1 MPPYFLPRPPGQQ
14 AARVA
19 VKSLVL
25 RALASGLQPVEGA
38 GELVG
43 WLFGAAGVGELG
55 QGYTPSPAASEPSV

>member
-1 MPPYFLPRPPGQQ
+1 M
-14 AARVA
+14 
-19 VKSLVL
+19 KSLVL